1 MNVADRFEIGRA
13 DLPVSFKRT
22 CAVAQDGLCAG
33 DPGIIVAENARV
45 LLVSGGIRADFAEIQ
60 IILRVS
66 GLVKDDTEFAVEA
79 FFDAL
84 ERFCR
89 FARFFADPGHDAH
102 ALRLDED
109 LAFRAFLTSDGRAE
123 RVVGSAEPRAVPA
136 CV

>member
-1 MNVADRFEIGRA
+1 M
-13 DLPVSFKRT
+13 
-22 CAVAQDGLCAG
+22 QD
-33 DPGIIVAENARV
+33 NA
-45 LLVSGGIRADFAEIQ
+45 
-60 IILRVS
+60 
-66 GLVKDDTEFAVEA
+66 EFAVEPVL
-79 FFDAL
+79 DAL

-102 ALRLDED
+102 ALRLNED